1 VYVVGWFG
9 GWLGGWLVGWLVL
22 WVIKDM
28 GVGEWGGVY
37 SIYLVGDLV
46 GDGFLK
52 GRNKDGGGW
61 FIGCFWCVGY

>member
-1 VYVVGWFG
+1 MWLVGLVVGWVV
-9 GWLGGWLVGWLVL
+9 GWLVGWLVL

-46 GDGFLK
+46 G
-52 GRNKDGGGW
+52 GGW
-61 FIGCFWCVGY
+61 FFKREE